1 MKRIIFVLLLVA
13 ALAQPAM
20 AGTIKSLATMG
31 PYAAGSGG
39 EFTLLVVEG
48 FGLNGYNDPLTK
60 NVLQQ
65 GTFQTFCLEL
75 HEYMYTNTTFNA
87 VKNTNAVK
95 GGVLDPAGDPLSLG
109 TGWLY
114 SQFAAGTLDGYFVDP
129 QFATRKAAAAALQNT
144 IWWLEEEGVANP
156 GNYFSNLV
164 SAKFLNPRATDIGS
178 TYGVYALNLT
188 QGQARPVDRQ
198 DVLYYDP
205 QTVPDG
211 GTTLML
217 LGGALM
223 GLGAL
228 SRKFRR

>member
-13 ALAQPAM
+13 AVAQPAM
-20 AGTIKSLATMG
+20 AGTITTLSTMG
-31 PYAAGSGG
+31 TYAAGSGG
-39 EFTLLVVEG
+39 EFTLLASG
-48 FGLNGYNDPLTK
+48 FGLNGYVDDPYTK
-60 NVLQQ
+60 NLLQQ
-65 GTFQTFCLEL
+65 GTFQSFCLEV
-75 HEYMYTNTTFNA
+75 HEYISTNA
-87 VKNTNAVK
+87 VYNALKNTNAVK
-95 GGVLDPAGDPLSLG
+95 GGVGGPGDPLSQG

-114 SQFAAGTLDGYFVDP
+114 SQFAAGTLPGYNFLGTI
-129 QFATRKAAAAALQNT
+129 AERKASARALQNT
-144 IWWLEEEGVANP
+144 IWWLEDEGADP
-156 GNYFSNLV
+156 GNAFSILV
-164 SAKFLNPRATDIGS
+164 AGQFADPKAGSAS

-188 QGQARPVDRQ
+188 QGQARPLDRQ